1 MSKKMVVECI
11 ETGEQFPS
19 IVEAARAKGCS
30 APNISKALQKGTIA
44 AGGHWR
50 YKFPKSEV
58 MKTQKTLC
66 NACRS
71 CGPMS
76 DGTGV
81 DWCSTCPVLR
91 IKLG

>member
-1 MSKKMVVECI
+1 MGTKMAVECV
-11 ETGEQFPS
+11 ETGERFAS
-19 IVEAARAKGCS
+19 IVEAARTKGCS
-30 APNISKALQKGTIA
+30 APNISKALRKGGVA

-50 YKFPKSEV
+50 YKFKMSEAKKAQMTV
-58 MKTQKTLC
+58 C
-66 NACRS
+66 GACRS